1 MTCCAHC
8 RATDEHFGLDAA
20 RRDLER
26 YHRRG
31 PDATTRRMLEA
42 IGRTPLRGGTLLDIG
57 AGIGVI
63 HHELLGVAI
72 ARATHVEAASAYVRV
87 AREEDAR
94 RGAEESVDYLF
105 GDAVELSDDL
115 PAADLV
121 TLDRVICCYPDWE
134 SLVRVSASKV
144 GRLYAFSLPHDR
156 WYVRTA
162 VAISNLV
169 RRLRGDDLRV
179 FVHPVGEIDGML
191 VARGFRRIAR
201 RRTFVW
207 HIALYR
213 SAEPAL

>member
-1 MTCCAHC
+1 MSCCAHC
-8 RATDEHFGLDAA
+8 KATDEHFGLDAA

-26 YHRRG
+26 YRRRG
-31 PDATTRRMLEA
+31 PDATTRLMLAA
-42 IGRTPLRGGTLLDIG
+42 IGRAPLRGGSLLDIG

-63 HHELLGVAI
+63 HHELLSGAI
-72 ARATHVEAASAYVRV
+72 ARATHVEAASAYVTV
-87 AREEDAR
+87 AREEDVR
-94 RGAEESVDYLF
+94 RGAEESVDYVL

-134 SLVRVSASKV
+134 SLVRVSALKA
-144 GRLYAFSLPHDR
+144 GRLYAFSVPHDR

-162 VAISNLV
+162 VAISNLA
-169 RRLRGDDLRV
+169 RRLRGDNFRV
-179 FVHPVGEIDGML
+179 FVHPVGGIDGIL

-207 HIALYR
+207 HAALYR
-213 SAEPAL
+213 AREPTL